1 MSNELLVKTGSPII
15 WKASGG
21 TYAMTFAPSGAGIAD
36 NAARQGAKG
45 DLGATRAARYSVLV
59 ENNMDVAPTAGEIL
73 EYWWYSSP
81 SATAGTQ
88 NTGACSGTDAAYTGS
103 TGGTVDQTK
112 YQLQHIGDLP
122 LTPDADGVVQ
132 VREFA
137 FFPLQRYGGP
147 VLVNKGG
154 QALEGDDD
162 SHRITLTPIIDELQ

>member
-1 MSNELLVKTGSPII
+1 MANELLVKSGSAII

-21 TYAMTFAPSGAGIAD
+21 TYAMTMASIAD

-45 DLGATRAARYSVLV
+45 DLGATRAARWSVLV
-59 ENNMDVAPTAGEIL
+59 EINMNVAPTAGEIIEL
-73 EYWWYSSP
+73 WWSSSP

-112 YQLQHIGDLP
+112 HQMDYIGALR
-122 LTPDADGVVQ
+122 LTPDADAVVQ
-132 VREFA
+132 TQQFV
-137 FFPLQRYGGP
+137 FFPLQRYGMP

-162 SHRITLTPIIDELQ
+162 SHRITLTPIVDELQ